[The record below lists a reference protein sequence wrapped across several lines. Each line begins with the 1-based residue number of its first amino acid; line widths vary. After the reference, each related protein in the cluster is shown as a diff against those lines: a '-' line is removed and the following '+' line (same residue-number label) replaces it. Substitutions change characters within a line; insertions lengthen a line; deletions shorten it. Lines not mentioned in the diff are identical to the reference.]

1 MDDIRRQLPTEPGP
15 PDKVWSLAETPVDEL
30 ERARKRMRH
39 LAPWHIA
46 PVPLRRVNGAVQRAA
61 SRGASEERC
70 RHLALQVLA
79 VQMVQARA
87 RSALS

>member
-1 MDDIRRQLPTEPGP
+1 MDDIGRHLPAEAGSPEN
-15 PDKVWSLAETPVDEL
+15 VLSLAEAPVGEL
-30 ERARKRMRH
+30 ETARRRMRH

-46 PVPLRRVNGAVQRAA
+46 PVPLRGARGAAQRPA

-79 VQMVQARA
+79 VQMAQARA

>member
-1 MDDIRRQLPTEPGP
+1 MDDIRRQITAEPGP
-15 PDKVWSLAETPVDEL
+15 PDDVLPRAERPVGEL
-30 ERARKRMRH
+30 ETARRRMRH

-46 PVPLRRVNGAVQRAA
+46 PVPLRSVTGAAQRAP

-79 VQMVQARA
+79 VQMAQARA